1 MSLKEKAKTIYEL
14 CEHLQKQESHTVR
27 YPEDYK
33 WVRLEDLNETTKQ
46 IQELLKELPIL
57 KNHKGEPWVNPEKAA
72 ILVIKLKEILN
83 GEEK

>member
-1 MSLKEKAKTIYEL
+1 MNLKEKAKTIYEL
-14 CEHLQKQESHTVR
+14 CEHLQKQLYHTIR

-33 WVRLEDLNETTKQ
+33 WVRLETIKQ
-46 IQELLKELPIL
+46 IQELLTELPIL

-72 ILVIKLKEILN
+72 ILVIKLKELLT

>member
-14 CEHLQKQESHTVR
+14 CEHLQKQECNTVR

-33 WVRLEDLNETTKQ
+33 WVRLTVLNG
-46 IQELLKELPIL
+46 IRELLTELPIL

-72 ILVIKLKEILN
+72 ILVIKLKEILD
-83 GEEK
+83 GEKE